1 MVTIYGSVQSR
12 AATGLWTA
20 RELGLDFTHKDIA
33 TRGPETQSPDYLAL
47 NPTGK
52 VPTLVDGD
60 FILTESA
67 AICFYLARQYG
78 NGKLL
83 GENPREEAKVMQWV
97 LFGMTEI
104 DPFAFQLMMEGHY
117 REGGP
122 NEGFCTECKDW
133 VGGSLKLLEKA
144 LDGNDWLLGD
154 KFSLA
159 DIINI
164 QEANFA
170 AFTGVDLSP
179 YPGVQEWIARGT
191 SRPAHPANP

>member
-12 AATGLWTA
+12 TATGLWTA
-20 RELGLDFTHKDIA
+20 RELGLDFTHKNYA
-33 TRGPETQSPDYLAL
+33 TRGPETQSEEYLAL

-60 FILTESA
+60 LVLTESA

-83 GENPREEAKVMQWV
+83 GDNAREEGKVMQWV
-97 LFGMTEI
+97 LFAMTEI
-104 DPFAFQLMMEGHY
+104 DPFAFQLMLEGHY

-133 VGGSLKLLEKA
+133 LSGSLKTLDKA
-144 LDGNDWLLGD
+144 LEGKDWLMGD
-154 KFSLA
+154 KLTLA
-159 DIINI
+159 DIIGI

-170 AFTGVDLSP
+170 AFTGADLSP
-179 YPGVQEWIARGT
+179 YANVQNWIARGT
-191 SRPAHPANP
+191 SRPAHPNNM